1 MKKNTVYIY
10 KNTDTYNNYKA
21 VILNVKD
28 SMFHS
33 ASFKNIKQFERFIK
47 QFGLKLKYITTYN
60 KGKDKEVKVYELNY
74 TLMTHFTGGFW
85 NLTEIPKNAI
95 KIKALSNGR
104 IVDCYY
110 KKDKK
115 AKQIVL
121 YRPNPNAKDIYKPLD
136 IEEHIAFQKLYGI
149 Y

>member
-1 MKKNTVYIY
+1 MEKNIVYIY
-10 KNTDTYNNYKA
+10 KNTNNYNKYKV
-21 VILNVKD
+21 VILNIKN

-33 ASFKNIKQFERFIK
+33 ASFYNIKQFKRFIK
-47 QFGLKLKYITTYN
+47 QFDLKLKYVGTYN
-60 KGKDKEVKVYELNY
+60 EGKDNETKAYRLNY
-74 TLMTHFTGGFW
+74 TLITDLAGGFW

-95 KIKALSNGR
+95 KIKALSNGS